1 VVNESEDTTDL
12 VLDAL
17 LTATWRRK
25 PTNPELSHSDQG
37 SQHVSSAW

>member
-17 LTATWRRK
+17 LTAICRRK
-25 PTNPELSHSDQG
+25 STNPGRGHSDQG
-37 SQHVSSAW
+37 SQQ